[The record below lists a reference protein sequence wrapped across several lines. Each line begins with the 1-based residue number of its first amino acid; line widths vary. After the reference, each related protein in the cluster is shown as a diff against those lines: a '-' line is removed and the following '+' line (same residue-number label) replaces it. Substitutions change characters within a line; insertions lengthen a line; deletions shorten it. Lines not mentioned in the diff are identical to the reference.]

1 MAKREWLVVIPL
13 LGLLLLVPF
22 WQVATMQG
30 IVITND
36 IAVSDMAN
44 LSHPLR
50 HFLGRELRQG
60 RLPLWS
66 PDIYMGYPLQ
76 AEGMMGPFYPPN
88 LLLFGLLSPPA
99 ALNLSVLLP
108 FLVAAFGTY
117 ALARKLGATM
127 WPALVAAVAYAL
139 GGFYIV
145 HTKQMA
151 IVHSAC
157 WIPLI
162 WLTIEIGLERDRRWL
177 LVVSLLW
184 TVQWL
189 SGMPQI
195 AYYSVGAGLLYYLGR
210 AVQARQLRNTA
221 PYFLLAL
228 ALSFGLA
235 AIQLW
240 PTAELAGFSERSGG
254 VDFEFASKFGYRL
267 ESLRTFLYPYAN
279 GDPGTASYQID
290 GLFWE
295 DYAYIGLLPLFT
307 GLLGGLWLARRRG
320 PARLLLVLAGAT
332 FVMALGDN
340 TPVFRL
346 AYEWLPGM
354 NYFRFP
360 QRLQA
365 ITTLCLALTAALS
378 LTRFQAWLNRRQE
391 RGITRWHLVP
401 FLPRGETLL
410 GIGML
415 ALVVADLYFY
425 HIRQNAIVDAQTWY
439 TPPET
444 ARRIHQDALALG
456 GARDAGLGR
465 LFTVGAVTK
474 FYEAYQQAGGWEGD
488 LQPYVAQREFL
499 QPSLNILYDI
509 ASADGYANLTPDY
522 LTHVWGN
529 EKQAGLVERLIAR
542 SGDRLIARQ
551 GFARLLSLYNVRYLI
566 TYLPFEGEGFEP
578 LGVYGP
584 GAHLYEN
591 RTAWPRAFA
600 VPSYSLASDVTAAL
614 ERMISVDYDPAQEV
628 VLLAAPAE
636 HSGAARP
643 ETFAS
648 SVKISSYEPLRVAVE
663 VDLNQPGF
671 LVLSDLYYPGW
682 EAKVDG
688 LPAPIYQ
695 ANACVR
701 AIPLDEGRH
710 VVAFRFRPKPLIY
723 GALIST
729 LSAFGLVVAWRL
741 SRRARDEAGRARAI
755 TPPAA
760 KGRGQV
766 QLGSG
771 SDPS

>member
-13 LGLLLLVPF
+13 LGLLLVVPF

-36 IAVSDMAN
+36 IAASDMSN

-88 LLLFGLLSPPA
+88 LLLFGLLPSLA

-108 FLVAAFGTY
+108 FFVAAFGTY
-117 ALARKLGATM
+117 ALARKLGAKV

-151 IVHSAC
+151 IVHAAC
-157 WIPLI
+157 WIPFI
-162 WLTIEIGLERDRRWL
+162 WFVIELGLERDRRWL
-177 LVVSLLW
+177 LVVGVAW
-184 TVQWL
+184 AVQWL

-195 AYYSVGAGLLYYLGR
+195 AYYSVGTGIFYYLGR
-210 AVQARQLRNTA
+210 ALQTRRLRSTSPQL
-221 PYFLLAL
+221 LLAL
-228 ALSFGLA
+228 VLCFGLA

-240 PTAELAGFSERSGG
+240 PTVELTGFSERSGG
-254 VDFEFASKFGYRL
+254 VDFEFTSNFGYRL
-267 ESLRTFLYPYAN
+267 ESLRTFLSPYAN

-295 DYAYIGLLPLFT
+295 DYAYIGLLPLVA

-332 FVMALGDN
+332 FVVALGDN

-346 AYEWLPGM
+346 AYDWLPGM

-360 QRLQA
+360 QRLQV
-365 ITTLCLALTAALS
+365 ITTLCLVLTAALS
-378 LTRFQAWLNRRQE
+378 LTRFLGWLGSRQ
-391 RGITRWHLVP
+391 GGDATRWRMVH
-401 FLPRGETLL
+401 FLQRREILL

-415 ALVVADLYFY
+415 SLVVADLYFY
-425 HIRQNAIVDAQTWY
+425 QIRQNAIVDARTWY

-444 ARRIHQDALALG
+444 ARRIHQNDLTPEEAP
-456 GARDAGLGR
+456 DAGLAR

-522 LTHVWGN
+522 LTQVWGN
-529 EKQAGLVERLIAR
+529 EKQAGFVERLIAR

-566 TYLPFEGEGFEP
+566 TYLPFEEEDFEL

-591 RTAWPRAFA
+591 RTVWPRAFA
-600 VPSYSLASDVTAAL
+600 VPTYSLSNDVAAAL

-636 HSGAARP
+636 HSGAAQP
-643 ETFAS
+643 GAFAS
-648 SVKISSYEPLRVAVE
+648 SVKISSYEPLSVDVE
-663 VDLNQPGF
+663 VELSQPGF

-682 EAKVDG
+682 QAKVDG

-701 AIPLDEGRH
+701 AVPLDEGQH
-710 VVAFRFRPKPLIY
+710 LVAFRFRPKPLLY
-723 GALIST
+723 GALISG
-729 LSAFGLVVAWRL
+729 LSVLGLLVAWRL
-741 SRRARDEAGRARAI
+741 SPRPKDEDGSPRAS
-755 TPPAA
+755 TPPV
-760 KGRGQV
+760 KHSPQIHS
-766 QLGSG
+766 GSG
-771 SDPS
+771 PAVP